1 MNVPKQAIMPPPKV
15 ARAELGRG
23 QMRWRRA
30 LAAGAVAAMAVF
42 SLPAVAATTDT
53 GGYPNADMPCEWF
66 PQASSGP
73 AHTEWCQDFDWGP
86 TPSTVS
92 AGQESVDAPS
102 TISPRGFGY
111 RNCTDYVAVKLGFD
125 SRTVHGNASQWKDQV
140 PAVNVTNYPAV
151 GAVAWWGTEVDGGLG
166 HVAVVLAVNPDGSA
180 VIGEYNNILDG
191 TYDTRTISP
200 HGADAFLHV
209 RDQGVPGGV
218 AWVPPNRPAA
228 PAAPRPA
235 PPSPKPA
242 PPVPAP
248 TPTPAP
254 SPTPTPAPTPARVA
268 APAPTPA
275 PVPAGPAPLALA
287 AGALSGLGPSYVA
300 FDPDRVMRPDD
311 SRLVEARVS
320 RPDGLAAALNQHL
333 VGSTASPLGP
343 GNLMAATLESPDF
356 RIAATTPAQ
365 QAVVGTNLAVWQWTV
380 TPLRPGTHVLTLC
393 LSIDV
398 NTPDGPQPSP
408 ASCILKRP
416 VDVTNAPS
424 FLASAFVGHG
434 APWLTEGLVGL
445 VALAALAGTVTLFV
459 RRRTRRSRGGRD

>member
-1 MNVPKQAIMPPPKV
+1 
-15 ARAELGRG
+15 
-23 QMRWRRA
+23 MRWQRA
-30 LAAGAVAAMAVF
+30 LTAGVVVAMAAL
-42 SLPAVAATTDT
+42 SLPAVAATADT
-53 GGYPNADMPCEWF
+53 GGYPNADMPCEWS

-92 AGQESVDAPS
+92 AGQESVDGPS

-140 PAVNVTNYPAV
+140 PAVNVTNYPTV
-151 GAVAWWGTEVDGGLG
+151 GAVAWWDTEVDGGLG

-180 VIGEYNNILDG
+180 VAGEYNNFLDG

-200 HGADAFLHV
+200 HGADAFLHI

-218 AWVPPNRPAA
+218 AWVPPNPPAAPSGA

-235 PPSPKPA
+235 ATHPPPPPPKPTS
-242 PPVPAP
+242 PAP
-248 TPTPAP
+248 A
-254 SPTPTPAPTPARVA
+254 A

-275 PVPAGPAPLALA
+275 PSPSPTPTPRPAPVPAGPDPRVLA
-287 AGALSGLGPSYVA
+287 AGALSGLGASYVA
-300 FDPDRVMRPDD
+300 FDPDRVMRPDA

-333 VGSTASPLGP
+333 TGSAASPLRA
-343 GNLMAATLESPDF
+343 GNLLAATLESPDF

-380 TPLRPGTHVLTLC
+380 TPLRPGAHVLTLC

-398 NTPDGPQPSP
+398 DTTDGPQPSP

-416 VDVTNAPS
+416 VDVTDVPS
-424 FLASAFVGHG
+424 FLASAFGGHG
-434 APWLTEGLVGL
+434 TPWLIEGLATL
-445 VALAALAGTVTLFV
+445 VVLAAVAGVATLFV
-459 RRRTRRSRGGRD
+459 RRRTRRT

>member
-1 MNVPKQAIMPPPKV
+1 
-15 ARAELGRG
+15 
-23 QMRWRRA
+23 MRWQRA
-30 LAAGAVAAMAVF
+30 LASGVLVAMAALSF
-42 SLPAVAATTDT
+42 PAVAATADT
-53 GGYPNADMPCEWF
+53 GGYPNADMPCEWS

-73 AHTEWCQDFDWGP
+73 PHTEWCQDFDWGP

-92 AGQESVDAPS
+92 SGQESVDGPS

-140 PAVNVTNYPAV
+140 PAANVTNYPTA

-180 VIGEYNNILDG
+180 VVGEYNNFLDG

-200 HGADAFLHV
+200 HGADAFLHI
-209 RDQGVPGGV
+209 RDQAVPGGV
-218 AWVPPNRPAA
+218 AWPPNRPAA
-228 PAAPRPA
+228 PSPAPRT
-235 PPSPKPA
+235 PKPVA
-242 PPVPAP
+242 THPPAHPP
-248 TPTPAP
+248 TPTP
-254 SPTPTPAPTPARVA
+254 PAPAA

-275 PVPAGPAPLALA
+275 PSPSPTPTPKAAGPDPKVLA
-287 AGALSGLGPSYVA
+287 AGALSGVGASYVA
-300 FDPDRVMRPDD
+300 FDPDRVMRPGA

-333 VGSTASPLGP
+333 TESAAPPLRP
-343 GNLMAATLESPDF
+343 GDLLAATLESPDF
-356 RIAATTPAQ
+356 RIVATTPAQ

-380 TPLRPGTHVLTLC
+380 TPLRAGAQVLTLC

-398 NTPDGPQPSP
+398 DTPDGPQPSP
-408 ASCILKRP
+408 ASCTLKRP

-424 FLASAFVGHG
+424 FLPSAFVGHG
-434 APWLTEGLVGL
+434 NAWLIEGLAVL
-445 VALAALAGTVTLFV
+445 VALAALAGGATFFV
-459 RRRTRRSRGGRD
+459 RRRTQRP

>member
-1 MNVPKQAIMPPPKV
+1 
-15 ARAELGRG
+15 
-23 QMRWRRA
+23 MRWQRA
-30 LAAGAVAAMAVF
+30 LVAGVLVATAALA
-42 SLPAVAATTDT
+42 LPAVAATADT
-53 GGYPNADMPCEWF
+53 GGYPNADMPCEWS

-73 AHTEWCQDFDWGP
+73 PHTEWCQDFDWGP

-140 PAVNVTNYPAV
+140 PAANVTNYPTV

-180 VIGEYNNILDG
+180 VVGEYNNFLDG

-200 HGADAFLHV
+200 RGADAFLHI
-209 RDQGVPGGV
+209 RDQAVPGGV

-228 PAAPRPA
+228 PSPA
-235 PPSPKPA
+235 PATPSSGALRGASGPKPA
-242 PPVPAP
+242 ATHPPPPPAKPTSPAPAATPTTAPAP
-248 TPTPAP
+248 TP
-254 SPTPTPAPTPARVA
+254 SPTPSPR
-268 APAPTPA
+268 PA
-275 PVPAGPAPLALA
+275 PVPAGPDPKVLA
-287 AGALSGLGPSYVA
+287 AGALSGLGASYVA
-300 FDPDRVMRPDD
+300 FDPDRVMRPDA

-333 VGSTASPLGP
+333 TGSAASPLRP
-343 GNLMAATLESPDF
+343 GDLLAATLESPDF

-416 VDVTNAPS
+416 VDVTNVPS
-424 FLASAFVGHG
+424 FLASAFAGHG
-434 APWLTEGLVGL
+434 TPWLMEGMAGLV
-445 VALAALAGTVTLFV
+445 VLAAVAGAATFVV
-459 RRRTRRSRGGRD
+459 RRRTR